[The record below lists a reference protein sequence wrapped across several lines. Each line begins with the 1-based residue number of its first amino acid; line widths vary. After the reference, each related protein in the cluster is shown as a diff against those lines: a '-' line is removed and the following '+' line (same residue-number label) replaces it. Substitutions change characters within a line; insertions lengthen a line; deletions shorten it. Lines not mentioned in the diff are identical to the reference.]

1 MLKNPLVKFWL
12 EKVEIA
18 DLAISQG
25 LRATPF
31 LRLVPPLETA
41 LNTFADAHGY
51 SVLDD
56 FQLDSDEQKRF
67 LLNCARNFAVLSMR
81 KGDARAIRHG
91 LLTLIV
97 EDGKLDIRET
107 LLALAFLNH
116 SAMKLGL
123 SLDEI
128 FSGVM
133 QCCSRQLFDIITGF
147 LGRPVQKKALAAF
160 GYKEVTRSGGF
171 DFKCEW

>member
-1 MLKNPLVKFWL
+1 
-12 EKVEIA
+12 
-18 DLAISQG
+18 
-25 LRATPF
+25 
-31 LRLVPPLETA
+31 
-41 LNTFADAHGY
+41 
-51 SVLDD
+51 
-56 FQLDSDEQKRF
+56 
-67 LLNCARNFAVLSMR
+67 MR